1 MKESNFVSAVVYVY
15 ENEAD
20 IQAFLTRLNT
30 VLRDSFQKY
39 EIICVNDA
47 STDGSVDAI
56 RAFASGVEGAMVS
69 ILNMS
74 YYQGQEAAMNAGVD
88 LSIGDFVF
96 EFDSAVMDYRP
107 ELIMEVYRTALSGF
121 DIVSAS
127 AAGGS
132 RLTSRLFYRVFNR
145 FSHSMYHLE
154 TETFRIL
161 SRRAINRVH
170 AMSKTIPYRKAL
182 YANCGLKLNTI
193 KYEAVRG
200 AARGRMARE
209 KPRLATD
216 ALILFTGV
224 AHRLALSLALL
235 MMGVTAAVAVYTVV
249 IYLSGSPVEG
259 WTTTM
264 LFLGFGFFGMFA
276 ILAMVLKYLSIL
288 VDLTFKQQKY
298 VFESIEK
305 ISKDSTA

>member
-1 MKESNFVSAVVYVY
+1 MRESNFVSAVVYVH
-15 ENEAD
+15 EDED
-20 IQAFLTRLNT
+20 VIGEFLTGLNAL
-30 VLRDSFQKY
+30 LRDNFQKY
-39 EIICVNDA
+39 EVICVNDA
-47 STDGSVDAI
+47 STDGSVAAI
-56 RAFASGVEGAMVS
+56 RDFAAGVDGAMVS

-88 LSIGDFVF
+88 LAIGDFVF
-96 EFDSAVMDYRP
+96 EFDSTAMDYQP
-107 ELIMEVYRTALSGF
+107 ELILEVYRTALSGF
-121 DIVSAS
+121 DIVSA
-127 AAGGS
+127 AGVGGS
-132 RLTSRLFYRVFNR
+132 RLTSRLFYRVFNH
-145 FSHSMYHLE
+145 FANTQYDLG

-193 KYEAVRG
+193 KYEPARG
-200 AARGRMARE
+200 AGRGRIARE

-224 AHRLALSLALL
+224 AYRMALCLALL
-235 MMGVTAAVAVYTVV
+235 MMAITLIVTGYTVV
-249 IYLSGSPVEG
+249 VYLSGSPVEG

-264 LFLGFGFFGMFA
+264 LFLGLGFFGMFA

-288 VDLTFKQQKY
+288 VDLTFKRQKY

-305 ISKDSTA
+305 ISK

>member
-1 MKESNFVSAVVYVY
+1 MKESNFASAVVYIHQDEGRV
-15 ENEAD
+15 EE
-20 IQAFLTRLNT
+20 FLTRLQGQLGEN
-30 VLRDSFQKY
+30 FKNY
-39 EIICVNDA
+39 EIICVNDD
-47 STDGSVDAI
+47 STDRSAELI
-56 RAFASGVEGAMVS
+56 RSFARGTEGAVVS

-88 LSIGDFVF
+88 LAIGDFVF
-96 EFDSAVMDYRP
+96 EFDSTAMDYPP
-107 ELIMEVYRTALSGF
+107 ELVMEVYRTALSGF
-121 DIVSAS
+121 DIVSA
-127 AAGGS
+127 AAIGGS

-145 FSHSMYHLE
+145 FAHTQYDLG
-154 TETFRIL
+154 TETFRVL

-170 AMSKTIPYRKAL
+170 AMSASIPYRKAL
-182 YANCGLKLNTI
+182 YANCGLKLTT
-193 KYEAVRG
+193 VRYQPDRRDG
-200 AARGRMARE
+200 RGPIARE

-224 AHRLALSLALL
+224 AYRLALWLALL
-235 MMGVTAAVAVYTVV
+235 MMAVTLAVTVYTVAV
-249 IYLSGSPVEG
+249 YLSGSPVEG

-288 VDLTFKQQKY
+288 VELTFKRQKY

-305 ISKDSTA
+305 ISK

>member
-1 MKESNFVSAVVYVY
+1 MKESNFASAVVYVH
-15 ENEAD
+15 EDEED
-20 IQAFLTRLNT
+20 IQDFLGQLNT
-30 VLRDSFQKY
+30 VLREGFQKY

-47 STDGSVDAI
+47 STDGSVEAI
-56 RAFASGVEGAMVS
+56 RAFAAGVEGAMVS

-74 YYQGQEAAMNAGVD
+74 YYQGQEASMNAGVD
-88 LSIGDFVF
+88 LAIGDFVF

-107 ELIMEVYRTALSGF
+107 ELILEVYQTALSGF

-127 AAGGS
+127 AIGGS

-145 FSHSMYHLE
+145 FAHSMYDLG
-154 TETFRIL
+154 TETFRVL

-193 KYEAVRG
+193 KYEPAHG
-200 AARGRMARE
+200 SARGHIAQE

-224 AHRLALSLALL
+224 AYRLALSLALL
-235 MMGVTAAVAVYTVV
+235 MMGVTVAVAIYTVV
-249 IYLSGSPVEG
+249 VYLSGSPVEG

-276 ILAMVLKYLSIL
+276 ILTMVLKYLSIL
-288 VDLTFKQQKY
+288 VDLTFKRQKY

-305 ISKDSTA
+305 ISR